1 MERKAWIGRIKP
13 GFEQEYIR
21 RHDEIW
27 PEMIETLK
35 EAGICNYTIFLTG
48 NTLFGY
54 YECEKGIAYANQV
67 KAGSDVIK
75 RWNAYMSD
83 ILELDIDPELGTEAK
98 LKQVF
103 RLDY

>member
-1 MERKAWIGRIKP
+1 MERKAWKGRIKP

-35 EAGICNYTIFLTG
+35 EAGICNYTIFYDG

-54 YECEKGIAYANQV
+54 YECEKGIAFADNV

-83 ILELDIDPELGTEAK
+83 ILELDVDPVLGKAST

-103 RLDY
+103 RLE